1 MEKKKRVKWKT
12 TIPFSGKR
20 PTEGDSL
27 IGQFFYFLS
36 ICTEESHGCCY
47 FFSTCLDEAILVRMI
62 GMDAGVPRFESWLC
76 YLWVHNLVSAIQ
88 LLSLSF
94 FVSKIEDVDTNVGCS
109 CGD

>member
-1 MEKKKRVKWKT
+1 
-12 TIPFSGKR
+12 
-20 PTEGDSL
+20 
-27 IGQFFYFLS
+27 
-36 ICTEESHGCCY
+36 
-47 FFSTCLDEAILVRMI
+47 
-62 GMDAGVPRFESWLC
+62 MDAGVPRFESWLC